1 MGQTILV
8 VAAHTDDEVLGV
20 GGAIA
25 RHVALGDTVH
35 VCSLC
40 DRATKHKYDQKVIQD
55 LRKMA
60 LRAAHILGIT
70 QTFFCGLLDEQLE
83 LIKAIDHIEK
93 YIAVLKPDIIYTHHI
108 GDTNQDHA
116 IAFKATMIAA
126 RTTTK
131 FPAVGKILCY
141 EVPSSTEQGPPF
153 AGYTFIPNVFIDI
166 SEVLPIKLKA
176 LRAYKTELS
185 EFPHPRSIQALSA
198 LAQMRGSQVG
208 FKAAEA
214 FVLVR
219 EVIR

>member
-1 MGQTILV
+1 MSQTILV

-20 GGAIA
+20 GGTMA
-25 RHVALGDTVH
+25 RHVALGDTVYA
-35 VCSLC
+35 CSLC

-60 LRAAHILGIT
+60 LKAAHIIGIT

-83 LIKAIDHIEK
+83 LVKAVDHIEK
-93 YIAVLKPDIIYTHHI
+93 YIAELKPDIIYTHHV
-108 GDTNQDHA
+108 GDANQDHA
-116 IAFKATMIAA
+116 TAFKATMIAA
-126 RTTTK
+126 RTITK
-131 FPAVGKILCY
+131 LPAVGKILCY
-141 EVPSSTEQGPPF
+141 EVPSSTEQSAPL
-153 AGYTFIPNVFIDI
+153 ASYAFIPNVFIDI

-176 LRAYKTELS
+176 IRAYKTELS

-214 FVLVR
+214 FALVR